1 MSKKHK
7 NKEAQAIPALAVQ
20 STDITQDS
28 LTNLVAG
35 LMNSRDKM
43 AYNHYAFRKTI
54 SRSELA
60 TMYRSNWL
68 ARKIIDAPA
77 EDMTREWLSLETG
90 DEKSKDALEAAEKR
104 FKLVTLLTNNL
115 KWGRLFGGSALY
127 MSLAGEDPETPL
139 EIERIRKGALQG
151 FLVLDQHQLT
161 VDKQPCL
168 VDLNRPEYWRPEH
181 YRVAETQ
188 QNIHASRLI
197 FSDGALVPVSD
208 LKQQG
213 FWHDSVLQALYDE
226 LQRGD
231 TVASGTASMFFEM
244 CVDILK
250 IEGLTHMLSTD
261 TGTQEV
267 LKRFEV
273 TNTAKSFNRM
283 MLLDSA
289 DDYQQ

>member
-7 NKEAQAIPALAVQ
+7 NKGVQAIPTLAVQ
-20 STDITQDS
+20 PTDITQDS

-77 EDMTREWLSLETG
+77 EDMTREWLSLETK
-90 DEKSKDALEAAEKR
+90 DENSKDKLEAAEKR

-139 EIERIRKGALQG
+139 EIKRIRRGALQG

-168 VDLNRPEYWRPEH
+168 VDLNRPEYWRPEY

-188 QNIHASRLI
+188 QIIHASRLI

-250 IEGLTHMLSTD
+250 IDGLTNKLNSD
-261 TGTQEV
+261 EGTREV
-267 LKRFEV
+267 QKRFEV